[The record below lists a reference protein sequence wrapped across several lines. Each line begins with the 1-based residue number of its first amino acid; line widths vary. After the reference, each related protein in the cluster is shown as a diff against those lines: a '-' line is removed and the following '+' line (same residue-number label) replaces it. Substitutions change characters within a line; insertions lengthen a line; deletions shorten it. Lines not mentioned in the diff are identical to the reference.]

1 MQQFD
6 CDGLAKT
13 LFDILKL
20 VVDVKM
26 WSHLLGTESYF
37 WFFASPPD
45 GSKGSALLISLLP
58 SLVEASQFPFV
69 RQELYIVLCRC
80 HGAWNRE
87 RWKIWLLAQ
96 NCSSLV
102 SWRIKVN
109 LEALPYQYQTNR
121 FSPQQKG
128 ILWLSALFN

>member
-13 LFDILKL
+13 LLDILKL

-26 WSHLLGTESYF
+26 WSHLLGIESYF
-37 WFFASPPD
+37 WFFASTPY

-69 RQELYIVLCRC
+69 CQNFMLSYADAMVPEIVKD
-80 HGAWNRE
+80 G
-87 RWKIWLLAQ
+87 K
-96 NCSSLV
+96 SG
-102 SWRIKVN
+102 
-109 LEALPYQYQTNR
+109 Y
-121 FSPQQKG
+121 
-128 ILWLSALFN
+128 